1 MADKVQIDERTAQ
14 TLGLVSVDRK
24 AVADRLAKIGE
35 LRTPTRRETQEFLV
49 EVLLKALRQIP
60 STGAWSWGEFHNGGL
75 QPLYD
80 ISRTK
85 DWPRLAVCAADLGL
99 AEQQPRTTD
108 GEVLS
113 PLDGL
118 SRNLTKATED
128 LLRAIRDLLEAT
140 GVSPYGEPTNRPSS

>member
-1 MADKVQIDERTAQ
+1 M
-14 TLGLVSVDRK
+14 
-24 AVADRLAKIGE
+24 
-35 LRTPTRRETQEFLV
+35 

-60 STGAWSWGEFHNGGL
+60 SAGAWSWGEFQDGGL

-80 ISRTK
+80 ITRTK

-99 AEQQPRTTD
+99 AEQPPRTKD

-140 GVSPYGEPTNRPSS
+140 GVSPYGEPTNRPSSCLD